1 MCALNFAEVLQCE
14 MGGGGVASGEGGV
27 VGKEKTG
34 DNKKKKQELNNRNR
48 TIGLIRFDLVI
59 FWLSSK

>member
-14 MGGGGVASGEGGV
+14 MGGGVASGEGGV

-34 DNKKKKQELNNRNR
+34 DNKKKKQELNN
-48 TIGLIRFDLVI
+48 TISLT
-59 FWLSSK
+59 W

>member
-1 MCALNFAEVLQCE
+1 M
-14 MGGGGVASGEGGV
+14 ASGEGGV

-48 TIGLIRFDLVI
+48 TISLIT
-59 FWLSSK
+59 W